1 MRCRGDF
8 SNRFKHE
15 AAGLLAA
22 GAVAVAALPAAGQA
36 FQQYGLNFVTV
47 GDPGNRAATAQE
59 APLWPTFAEP
69 LGAVDHTIGIMRTN
83 VTNNEWID
91 FVRAYAPYYP
101 DGPGNSDLTGEGV
114 KYTGMVGGLPQYEVR
129 TGHGR
134 ASADMTWRI
143 AARFANWLH
152 NDKQSIATAFE
163 DGAYDTSTFGETV
176 VGGFTVLT
184 DQVTHHPDGKFW
196 IPTVHEYTKAGHW
209 DPNKNGPGQGG
220 YWLMPDGGD
229 ENLIAGPPGIG
240 ECAGDWW
247 TGFFI
252 DVELYPDTPSPWGV
266 LDISSTYWQHT
277 EGYIHPATGTRRL
290 TAGSS
295 PSSGY
300 WVDDRLDNF
309 ATALP
314 HANFAIRLASAVP
327 SPASVVGLGLAVTL
341 LWKRRRASWDGT
353 GVGTFSP

>member
-1 MRCRGDF
+1 MRCRGEF
-8 SNRFKHE
+8 SNQFKHG
-15 AAGLLAA
+15 AASVLAA
-22 GAVAVAALPAAGQA
+22 GAVAWATVPALGQA
-36 FQQYGLNFVTV
+36 FQQHGLNFVTV

-69 LGAVDHTIGIMRTN
+69 LGAVDHTFGIMRTN
-83 VTNNEWID
+83 VTNDQWID
-91 FVRAYAPYYP
+91 FVRAYAPYYA

-114 KYTGMVGGLPQYEVR
+114 KYTGMVGGVPQYELR
-129 TGHGR
+129 PGQER

-163 DGAYDTSTFGETV
+163 DGAYDTSSFGV
-176 VGGFTVLT
+176 DAQGRLT
-184 DQVTHHPDGKFW
+184 DQITHHPGAKFW

-229 ENLIAGPPGIG
+229 ENLIAGPPGVG

-252 DVELYPDTPSPWGV
+252 DVELYPETQSPWGV
-266 LDISSTYWQHT
+266 LDISSTYGQFT
-277 EGYIHPATGTRRL
+277 EGDVHPVLGTRRL
-290 TAGSS
+290 EAGSS
-295 PSSGY
+295 PSSNY
-300 WVDDRLDNF
+300 WIQDRLDSF
-309 ATALP
+309 SAT
-314 HANFAIRLASAVP
+314 NVGSNRSFRLASAVP
-327 SPASVVGLGLAVTL
+327 SPASVVGLGIAVTL
-341 LWKRRRASWDGT
+341 LWKRRRASWDST
-353 GVGTFSP
+353 GIATSSS